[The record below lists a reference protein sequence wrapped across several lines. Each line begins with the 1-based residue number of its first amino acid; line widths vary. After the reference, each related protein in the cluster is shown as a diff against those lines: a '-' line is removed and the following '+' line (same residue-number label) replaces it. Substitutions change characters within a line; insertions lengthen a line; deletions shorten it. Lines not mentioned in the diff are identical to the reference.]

1 MSPRRIAK
9 VLAGVG
15 IAALAVIV
23 VTAVWIIKSRE
34 RERELLAHSVSV
46 EPGSLLHAKNFHW
59 TQMKGDKEQWEL
71 VAKEASYGE
80 NRSSLVLKDSKLKM
94 VLADGKPLSA
104 QAHRVDLNLTGN
116 HVNRA
121 EFSGGLI
128 LDYGDV
134 RLKTAG
140 GTFLPDSDLLEA
152 AGPVEIAG
160 DGFKISG
167 VDLEAKPRARTF
179 TLKHQVVTDLTAGAA
194 RAAAKHS

>member
-9 VLAGVG
+9 ALAIVG
-15 IAALAVIV
+15 IAVLAMIV
-23 VTAVWIIKSRE
+23 VAAVWIIRSRE
-34 RERELLAHSVSV
+34 HERQLLARSVKV
-46 EPGSLLHAKNFHW
+46 EPGSLLHARHFHW

-71 VAKEASYGE
+71 TSSEASYGE
-80 NRSSLVLKDSKLKM
+80 DRSSLVLKDSQLKM
-94 VLADGKPLSA
+94 VLDDGKRVLA
-104 QAHRVDLNLTGN
+104 QAHRVDLSLTGN

-121 EFSGGLI
+121 EFSGGLV

-140 GTFLPDSDLLEA
+140 GTFLPDSDVLEA

-167 VDLEAKPRARTF
+167 VDLEARPRARTF
-179 TLKHQVVTDLTAGAA
+179 TLKHQVVTELTAGAA

>member
-9 VLAGVG
+9 ALAVVG
-15 IAALAVIV
+15 IAALTVIV
-23 VTAVWIIKSRE
+23 VAAAWIIKSRE
-34 RERELLAHSVSV
+34 HEREQLAHSVSV
-46 EPGSLLHAKNFHW
+46 EPGSLLHARHFHW

-71 VAKEASYGE
+71 TSSEASYGE
-80 NRSSLVLKDSKLKM
+80 DRSSLVLKDSKLQM
-94 VLADGKPLSA
+94 VLDDGKKVLA
-104 QAHRVDLNLTGN
+104 QAHRVDLNLSGN

-121 EFSGGLI
+121 EFSGGLV

-140 GTFLPDSDLLEA
+140 GTFLPDRDLLEA
-152 AGPVEIAG
+152 TGPVEIAG

-167 VDLEAKPRARTF
+167 VDLEARPRARTF
-179 TLKHQVVTDLTAGAA
+179 TLKHQVVTELTAGAA